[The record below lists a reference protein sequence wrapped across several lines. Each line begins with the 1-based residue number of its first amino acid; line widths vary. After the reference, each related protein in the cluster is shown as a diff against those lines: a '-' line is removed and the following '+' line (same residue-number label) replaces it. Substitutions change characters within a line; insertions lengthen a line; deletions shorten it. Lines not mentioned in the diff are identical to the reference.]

1 MDIRFENLTYLHLLW
16 AVLLLFGVAV
26 FGFARKRR
34 AQERFATANLIGYL
48 TSRASRPRQWVKAVL
63 LLTAAV
69 FLVLGV
75 IDPRWGRY
83 YENIPR
89 RGIDIMFVLD
99 VSRSMLAQDLAPN
112 RLERAKQYIRDVIE
126 VAGGDRVGLVTFAG
140 APVLKCPLTVNYGA
154 FRLTLDEVNVKSSPR
169 GGSLIGDGVRLA
181 ADSFVDEIKDHK
193 AIVVITDGEDQ
204 ESYPVEAAR
213 EAFKDK
219 GTRIYTVGLGDEA
232 EGARVPAKNGRPGLY
247 MKYKGQE
254 VWSKMNPQTLK
265 EMAVAGG
272 GAYIPAG
279 TKMVDMGG
287 LLYEERIAQQEQRE
301 FEASRVERYKVQYQ
315 WFASLALLLLFVEM
329 LISDQRPG
337 REFTATY
344 S

>member
-16 AVLLLFGVAV
+16 AVPLLFGLAV
-26 FGFARKRR
+26 FGFARKRQ
-34 AQERFATANLIGYL
+34 AQERFATPNLVGYL
-48 TSRASRPRQWVKAVL
+48 ASCASLPRQWVKTIL

-89 RGIDIMFVLD
+89 RGIDIMIVLD

-112 RLERAKQYIRDVIE
+112 RLERAKQYIRDMID

-140 APVLKCPLTVNYGA
+140 KPVLKCPLTVNYGA
-154 FRLTLDEVNVKSSPR
+154 FRLTLDELDVKSAPR

-181 ADSFVDEIKDHK
+181 ADSYVDEIKEHK

-219 GTRIYTVGLGDEA
+219 GIRVYTVGLGDEV
-232 EGARVPAKNGRPGLY
+232 EGARVPDKSGAPGLY
-247 MKYKGQE
+247 MKYDGQE
-254 VWSKMNPQTLK
+254 VWSKMKPQTLK

-279 TKMVDMGG
+279 TKTVDMGG

-315 WFASLALLLLFVEM
+315 WFGSLALLLLLIEM
-329 LISDQRPG
+329 LISDRRPG
-337 REFTATY
+337 RESPATY